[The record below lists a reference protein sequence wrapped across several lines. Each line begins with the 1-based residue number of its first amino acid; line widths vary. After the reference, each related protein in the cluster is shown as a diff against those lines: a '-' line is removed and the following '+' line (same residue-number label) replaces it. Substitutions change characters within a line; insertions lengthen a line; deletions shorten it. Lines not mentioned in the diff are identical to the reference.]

1 MLTLPR
7 VVSTVASVSMGEHQA
22 RRTVA
27 TEVQVKVKRSII
39 IDGIPV
45 YGFGRRGIVPR
56 KDGLAFTPLLP
67 FFQDVPF

>member
-27 TEVQVKVKRSII
+27 TEVQTVVKRSII

-45 YGFGRRGIVPR
+45 YGFGRRGVQR
-56 KDGLAFTPLLP
+56 RAGLAFVPLLP
-67 FFQDVPF
+67 FFQDIPF

>member
-1 MLTLPR
+1 MLLTPPR
-7 VVSTVASVSMGEHQA
+7 VVSTVAGVSIGEHQA

-27 TEVQVKVKRSII
+27 CEVQSSVKRSII

-45 YGFGRRGIVPR
+45 YGFGRRGIQR
-56 KDGLAFTPLLP
+56 QNGLAFVPQLP